1 MTLHARD
8 LFSLP
13 EETARVARAAFPKG
27 NVYMT
32 MRDRLKLW
40 YQDSD
45 FAALFQSHRGRPAA
59 SPGRLALVTV
69 MQYAEGLTD
78 EQAAEAV
85 RSRIDWK
92 YALGLALTDPG
103 FHYSILSDFR
113 QRLVAGGAEQQLL
126 DDMLQQF
133 QAQRLLQAR
142 GQQRTDSTYV
152 LAAVRALNR
161 LARIGETLRH
171 TLNDLAVVVP
181 AWLRGQVSA
190 DWFERYGPRFEPYR
204 LPKSQAARQALA
216 QQIGADGFHL
226 LGAIYDEAAPAW
238 LRDIPAVETLRQVWV
253 QLFWLDDGQVRVR
266 EEGNLPP
273 AERLLISPYDVEARY
288 GRRRQTTWTGYVVH
302 LSETCEA
309 DKPHLITNVETSPA
323 TTPDG
328 QMTATIH
335 AHLAEKGLLPREHIV
350 DAGYVD
356 ADELVNSQNQHA
368 IDLLGP
374 VPPDTSWQ
382 ATAHQGFAAACF
394 AVDWESETVT
404 CPQGQ
409 VSQRWHLQQ
418 DRHGNDVIQ
427 VSFARQDC
435 CACPCR
441 EPCTRSKDRP
451 RGLKLKPRAPY
462 MALQKARAYQQTDEF
477 KERYKKRA
485 GVEGTLSQGTRAFGL
500 RRARYVGLAKT
511 HLQHIVTA
519 TAINLTRA
527 VAWLNEEPR
536 AQTRRSRFAALAP
549 AT

>member
-45 FAALFQSHRGRPAA
+45 FAALFQSHQGRPAE

-92 YALGLALTDPG
+92 YALGLALTDTG

-113 QRLVAGGAEQQLL
+113 QRLIAGGAEQQLL
-126 DDMLQQF
+126 NDMLQQF
-133 QAQRLLQAR
+133 QEQKLLKAR
-142 GQQRTDSTYV
+142 GQQRTDSTHV

-161 LARIGETLRH
+161 LARMGETLRH
-171 TLNDLAVVVP
+171 ALNSLAVVAP
-181 AWLRGQVSA
+181 EWLCRQVSA
-190 DWFERYGPRFEPYR
+190 DWFERYGPRFEQYR
-204 LPKSQAARQALA
+204 LPKSQSERQTLA

-226 LGAIYDEAAPAW
+226 LAALYDEAALAW

-253 QLFWLDDGQVRVR
+253 QLYWLDDGQVRLR

-273 AERLLISPYDVEARY
+273 AERLIISPYDVEARY
-288 GRRRQTTWTGYVVH
+288 CRRRQTTWTGYVVH
-302 LSETCEA
+302 LSERCEE
-309 DKPHLITNVETSPA
+309 DGPHLITNVETTPA

-335 AHLAEKGLLPREHIV
+335 THLAEKGLLPREHV
-350 DAGYVD
+350 VD
-356 ADELVNSQNQHA
+356 ADELVNSQSQHA
-368 IDLLGP
+368 IELLGP
-374 VPPDTSWQ
+374 VPADTSWQ
-382 ATAHQGFAAACF
+382 STANQGFAAACF

-409 VSQRWHLQQ
+409 VSQRWRLRQ
-418 DRHGNDVIQ
+418 DRHGNDVIH
-427 VSFARQDC
+427 VWFARQDC
-435 CACPCR
+435 RACPCR
-441 EPCTRSKDRP
+441 EPCTRSRDKP
-451 RGLKLKPRAPY
+451 RSLKLKPRALY
-462 MALQKARAYQQTDEF
+462 MALQKARAYQETGEF
-477 KERYKKRA
+477 RERYKKRA
-485 GVEGTLSQGTRAFGL
+485 GVEGSLSQGTRAFGL
-500 RRARYVGLAKT
+500 RRARYIGLAKT
-511 HLQHIVTA
+511 RLQHIITA
-519 TAINLTRA
+519 AAINLTRA
-527 VAWLNEEPR
+527 VAWLNEETR
-536 AQTRRSRFAALAP
+536 AQTRCSRFAALIP